1 MSVPATTVDLPLPRP
16 LGRYTLFDKIG
27 QGGMADIFLARAQTE
42 LGATRLVVVKQIL
55 PRLAESPEFSELLIV
70 EAKLAARLDH
80 ANVVQ
85 VHDLGKVD
93 GVLYIAMQYVEG
105 FDLIELLRRCSRT
118 KTALPVQYSLLIII
132 EALRGLDYAH
142 RRTNEDGSPLGIVHR
157 DVSPSNILISL
168 EGEVKLCDFGIAHAN
183 DAAPHPEDVIKGKAG
198 YMSPEQARGEPI
210 DARADVFSVGIVLWE
225 LLAGRRLYRVPA
237 EGVPTLLDQAK
248 AARIPELVSRGLPLE
263 ETLFGIVHKALAFNR
278 DDRYQS
284 ARQLL
289 RDLEDYVAE
298 SKLIAS
304 PIRFGE
310 WLINR
315 FGEDLVQQRRAH
327 ERAAQALE
335 AGLSSEGEAAATGVV
350 PSSGRW
356 TVAGEP
362 TQDEQPPSSYQIPMV
377 APSDRR
383 GETSIIAPIPAPR
396 VSVVGK
402 MLWVSVV
409 VVAIIFLWLTY
420 R

>member
-1 MSVPATTVDLPLPRP
+1 MSAPAASADLPLPRP

-55 PRLAESPEFSELLIV
+55 PRLAESPEFSDLLIT

-118 KTALPVQYSLLIII
+118 KTALPVQYSLLIVI

-142 RRTNEDGSPLGIVHR
+142 RRTSEDGSPLGIVHR

-198 YMSPEQARGEPI
+198 YMSPEQAHGEPI

-225 LLAGRRLYRVPA
+225 LLAGRRLYRVGA
-237 EGVPTLLDQAK
+237 EGGPSLLDQAK
-248 AARIPELVSRGLPLE
+248 AAHVPELGSRGLPLE
-263 ETLFGIVHKALAFNR
+263 ERLFAIVQKALAANR
-278 DDRYQS
+278 EERYQS
-284 ARQLL
+284 ARELL

-315 FGEDLVQQRRAH
+315 FGEELVQARRAH

-335 AGLSSEGEAAATGVV
+335 AGMPPPPAEALPPV

-356 TVAGEP
+356 AVPPEP
-362 TQDEQPPSSYQIPMV
+362 TFDEQSPPSYRIPIV
-377 APSDRR
+377 PPSDRR
-383 GETSIIAPIPAPR
+383 GETSIIAPVPAPR
-396 VSVVGK
+396 VSAVGK
-402 MLWVSVV
+402 MLWVSIAI
-409 VVAIIFLWLTY
+409 VAVIYLLLSL

>member
-1 MSVPATTVDLPLPRP
+1 
-16 LGRYTLFDKIG
+16 
-27 QGGMADIFLARAQTE
+27 
-42 LGATRLVVVKQIL
+42 
-55 PRLAESPEFSELLIV
+55 
-70 EAKLAARLDH
+70 
-80 ANVVQ
+80 
-85 VHDLGKVD
+85 
-93 GVLYIAMQYVEG
+93 MQYVEG

-118 KTALPVQYSLLIII
+118 KTALPVQYSLLIVI

-198 YMSPEQARGEPI
+198 YMSPEQARGDAI

-225 LLAGRRLYRVPA
+225 LLAGRRLYRVSA
-237 EGVPTLLDQAK
+237 EGGPSLLDQAK
-248 AARIPELVSRGLPLE
+248 AARIPDPTSRGLPLE
-263 ETLFGIVHKALAFNR
+263 EQLFGIVHKALAPNR
-278 DDRYQS
+278 EHRYQS
-284 ARQLL
+284 AQLLL
-289 RDLEDYVAE
+289 RDLDEYVAE

-315 FGEDLVQQRRAH
+315 FGEELIQARRAH

-335 AGLSSEGEAAATGVV
+335 AGIAAEESGEKVAA
-350 PSSGRW
+350 PSGRW
-356 TVAGEP
+356 AVGAEP
-362 TQDEQPPSSYQIPMV
+362 TQDEQPAPSYQIPMV
-377 APSDRR
+377 SPSDRR
-383 GETSIIAPIPAPR
+383 SATSIIAPTVEPR
-396 VSVVGK
+396 VSPLAK
-402 MLWVSVV
+402 MLWVSIVIV
-409 VVAIIFLWLTY
+409 GLVYLFLQY

>member
-1 MSVPATTVDLPLPRP
+1 MSAPAASVDLPLPRP
-16 LGRYTLFDKIG
+16 FGRYTLFDKIG

-55 PRLAESPEFSELLIV
+55 PRLAESPEFSDLLIT

-118 KTALPVQYSLLIII
+118 KTALPVQYSLLIVI

-142 RRTNEDGSPLGIVHR
+142 RRTSEDGTPLGIVHR

-183 DAAPHPEDVIKGKAG
+183 DAAPASDDVIKGKAG
-198 YMSPEQARGEPI
+198 YMSPEQARGDSI
-210 DARADVFSVGIVLWE
+210 DSRADVFSVGIVLWE
-225 LLAGRRLYRVPA
+225 LLAGRRLYRVAA
-237 EGVPTLLDQAK
+237 EGGPSLLDQAK
-248 AARIPELVSRGLPLE
+248 AARVPDLVSRGLPLE
-263 ETLFGIVHKALAFNR
+263 ETLFGIVKKALAPNR
-278 DDRYQS
+278 DERYQS
-284 ARQLL
+284 ARELL

-315 FGEDLVQQRRAH
+315 FGEELVQQRRAH

-335 AGLSSEGEAAATGVV
+335 AGLPPESAADAPV
-350 PSSGRW
+350 PTSGSW
-356 TVAGEP
+356 AVAADP
-362 TQDEQPPSSYQIPMV
+362 TQDEQPTHVYQRPLV
-377 APSDRR
+377 PPSDRR
-383 GETSIIAPIPAPR
+383 GDTSLNAPIHAPR
-396 VSVVGK
+396 VSAIGK
-402 MLWVSVV
+402 MLWIS
-409 VVAIIFLWLTY
+409 VAIVAV
-420 R
+420 

>member
-1 MSVPATTVDLPLPRP
+1 MSVPATTVDLPLPRA

-55 PRLAESPEFSELLIV
+55 PRLAESPEFSDLLIT

-118 KTALPVQYSLLIII
+118 KTALPVQYSLLIVI

-142 RRTNEDGSPLGIVHR
+142 RRTNEDGTPLGIVHR

-198 YMSPEQARGEPI
+198 YMSPEQANGEGI

-225 LLAGRRLYRVPA
+225 LLAGRRLYRVAA
-237 EGVPTLLDQAK
+237 EGGPSLLDQAK
-248 AARIPELVSRGLPLE
+248 AARIPQPLSRGLPLE
-263 ETLFGIVHKALAFNR
+263 ETLFGIVQKALAPNR
-278 DDRYQS
+278 DERYQS
-284 ARQLL
+284 ARELL

-315 FGEDLVQQRRAH
+315 FGEELVQARRAH
-327 ERAAQALE
+327 ERSAQVLE
-335 AGLSSEGEAAATGVV
+335 AGLLSEGAAEGPV

-356 TVAGEP
+356 NVAPEP
-362 TQDEQPPSSYQIPMV
+362 TQDELPAASYQIPIV
-377 APSDRR
+377 PQSDRR
-383 GETSIIAPIPAPR
+383 GETSLIAPIPAPR
-396 VSVVGK
+396 VSVIGK
-402 MLWVSVV
+402 MLWVSIAI
-409 VVAIIFLWLTY
+409 VAIAYLLLSL